1 VRPVDFGIVLVIN
14 LVWGL
19 TFIAGKLGLNE
30 LPPIWF
36 TGLRFAMLLVVLA
49 PLLRLV
55 PGQMTRILTIAA
67 FSGAIHFSLQYTALK
82 MAEDVSTIAIVS
94 QMTLPF
100 AVILAVFMLG
110 ERLSPLRVAG
120 IAAAFGGVMI
130 IGFDPRVLTYGVA
143 VILSM
148 LACLA
153 IALAQV
159 MMRDLRN
166 VPVFTLQSWVALISA
181 PGLIGLSLIFETGQI
196 EASRAASWSAWGN
209 LAFTAFGSS
218 LLGFGGMYYLLKR
231 YPVSLITPMFLLAPI
246 FAVVA
251 GVMMLGDVL
260 TARILVGSAITLAGV
275 LAVTLTPARKT
286 A

>member
-1 VRPVDFGIVLVIN
+1 VRPIDFGIVLVIN

-49 PLLRLV
+49 PLLRWV
-55 PGQMTRILTIAA
+55 PGQMPRILAIAA

-110 ERLSPLRVAG
+110 ERLSAFRLFG
-120 IAAAFGGVMI
+120 IAAAFGGVLI

-153 IALAQV
+153 IAIAQV

-166 VPVFTLQSWVALISA
+166 VPVFMLQSWVALISA
-181 PGLIGLSLIFETGQI
+181 PGLIGLSLIFESGQI
-196 EASRAASWSAWGN
+196 EASRAASWAAWGN

-231 YPVSLITPMFLLAPI
+231 YPVSLVTPMFLLAPV

-251 GVMMLGDVL
+251 GVLMLGDVL
-260 TARILVGSAITLAGV
+260 TVRILIGSAITLAGV
-275 LAVTLTPARKT
+275 LAVTLTPAKRV

>member
-1 VRPVDFGIVLVIN
+1 MRLIDFGIVLVIN

-36 TGLRFAMLLVVLA
+36 TGLRFVMLLVVLA

-55 PGQMTRILTIAA
+55 PGQMTRILTIAT

-231 YPVSLITPMFLLAPI
+231 YPVSLVTPMFLLAPI

>member
-1 VRPVDFGIVLVIN
+1 MRLIDFGIILVIN

-30 LPPIWF
+30 LPPVWF
-36 TGLRFAMLLVVLA
+36 TGLRFAMLLVVLF
-49 PLLRLV
+49 PMLRWV
-55 PGQMTRILTIAA
+55 PGQMTRILAIAA

-110 ERLSPLRVAG
+110 ERLSPLRILG
-120 IAAAFGGVMI
+120 IAAAFGGVLI
-130 IGFDPRVLTYGVA
+130 IGFDPRVVTYGVA
-143 VILSM
+143 VLLSM

-159 MMRDLRN
+159 MMRELRN
-166 VPVFTLQSWVALISA
+166 VPVFTLQSWVALVSA
-181 PGLIGLSLIFETGQI
+181 PGLIGISLVFETGQI
-196 EASRAASWSAWGN
+196 EASRAASAFAWGN

-231 YPVSLITPMFLLAPI
+231 YPVSLVTPMFLLAPI

-251 GVMMLGDVL
+251 GVLMLGDVL
-260 TARILVGSAITLAGV
+260 TARILLGSAITLAGV

>member
-1 VRPVDFGIVLVIN
+1 VRPIDFGIVLVIN

-36 TGLRFAMLLVVLA
+36 TGLRFAMLLVVLV
-49 PLLRLV
+49 PLLRWV
-55 PGQMTRILTIAA
+55 PGQMMRILTIAA

-153 IALAQV
+153 IAIAQV

-231 YPVSLITPMFLLAPI
+231 YPVSLVTPMFLLAPI

-260 TARILVGSAITLAGV
+260 TTRILVGSAITLAGV

>member
-1 VRPVDFGIVLVIN
+1 MRPIDFGIVLVIN

-36 TGLRFAMLLVVLA
+36 TGLRFVMLLAVLF
-49 PLLRLV
+49 PMLRWV
-55 PGQMTRILTIAA
+55 PGQMTRILAIAA

-110 ERLSPLRVAG
+110 ERLSVLRIIG
-120 IAAAFGGVMI
+120 IAAAFGGVLI

-143 VILSM
+143 VLLSM

-159 MMRDLRN
+159 MMRELRN

-181 PGLIGLSLIFETGQI
+181 PGLIGLSLIFESGQI

-218 LLGFGGMYYLLKR
+218 LLGFGGMYYLLRR
-231 YPVSLITPMFLLAPI
+231 YPVSLVTPLFLLAPV

-251 GVMMLGDVL
+251 GVYLLGDVL
-260 TARILVGSAITLAGV
+260 TLRILIGAAITLAGV
-275 LAVTLTPARKT
+275 LAVTLTPGKKPV
-286 A
+286 

>member
-1 VRPVDFGIVLVIN
+1 MRPIDFGIVLVIN

-36 TGLRFAMLLVVLA
+36 TGLRFVMLLAVLF
-49 PLLRLV
+49 PMLRWV
-55 PGQMTRILTIAA
+55 PGQMTRILAIAA

-110 ERLSPLRVAG
+110 ERLSALRITG
-120 IAAAFGGVMI
+120 IAAAFGGVLI

-143 VILSM
+143 VLLSM

-159 MMRDLRN
+159 MMRELRN

-181 PGLIGLSLIFETGQI
+181 PGLIGLSLIFESGQI

-218 LLGFGGMYYLLKR
+218 LLGFGGMYYLLRR
-231 YPVSLITPMFLLAPI
+231 YPVSLVTPLFLLAPV

-251 GVMMLGDVL
+251 GVTLLGDVL
-260 TARILVGSAITLAGV
+260 TLRILIGAAITLAGV
-275 LAVTLTPARKT
+275 LAVTLTPGKKPA
-286 A
+286 